1 MYSKREFGVYGGACL
16 LSVLCWINDC
26 VLIAHPSLHEL
37 GKQQKQPH
45 ESKPTKTSS
54 KLGVEIRREMGV
66 DLKGYHEGAFRG

>member
-1 MYSKREFGVYGGACL
+1 MGVHAYP
-16 LSVLCWINDC
+16 VLCWINDC

-54 KLGVEIRREMGV
+54 KLGVEIRRNGSGF
-66 DLKGYHEGAFRG
+66 KGYHEGAFGG